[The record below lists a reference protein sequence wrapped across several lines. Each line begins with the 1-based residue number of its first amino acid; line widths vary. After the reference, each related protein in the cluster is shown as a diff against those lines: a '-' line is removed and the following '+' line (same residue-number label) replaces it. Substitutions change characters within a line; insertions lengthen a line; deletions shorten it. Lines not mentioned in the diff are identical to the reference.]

1 MSPATSPGEPTEPTP
16 PRGRRPAQG
25 DAVIDRAFALL
36 DAFDPAHR
44 VLSLADLTHL
54 TGMPRSTTL
63 RLARKLVGTG
73 ALERREDG
81 RYTIGLRLLE
91 IASLAP
97 RGHGL
102 RAVAMPFMEDL
113 FHITRQHVLLAV
125 RDGDEAL
132 LVERLSAHDADPVLY
147 RVGGRMPLHSTGVGL
162 VLLASAP
169 PSAQERILDSLS
181 TGSADRE
188 VPDAAELRRVLA
200 DVRRGGFATQTLT
213 VPWPRTSV
221 AAPLV
226 GPDGQVCGALSVVL
240 PRADVDHKTMTPAVR
255 TCARAISRE
264 LRSAPCADKPARGER

>member
-1 MSPATSPGEPTEPTP
+1 MTHATNPDEPTP

-36 DAFDPAHR
+36 GAFDPTRR

-54 TGMPRSTTL
+54 TSMPRSTTL
-63 RLARKLVGTG
+63 RLARKLVETG

-113 FHITRQHVLLAV
+113 FHVTRQHVLLAV

-147 RVGGRMPLHSTGVGL
+147 RVGGRMPLHSTGSGWSCSP
-162 VLLASAP
+162 AHRP
-169 PSAQERILDSLS
+169 PCRSGSWAVSPPVRPTGRYRTPLNCAGSWPMCAVADS
-181 TGSADRE
+181 
-188 VPDAAELRRVLA
+188 P
-200 DVRRGGFATQTLT
+200 
-213 VPWPRTSV
+213 P
-221 AAPLV
+221 
-226 GPDGQVCGALSVVL
+226 
-240 PRADVDHKTMTPAVR
+240 
-255 TCARAISRE
+255 
-264 LRSAPCADKPARGER
+264 

>member
-1 MSPATSPGEPTEPTP
+1 MTQAASPGGPAP

-36 DAFDPAHR
+36 GAFEPTR
-44 VLSLADLTHL
+44 QVLSLADLTHL

-63 RLARKLVGTG
+63 RLARKLVGAG

-81 RYTIGLRLLE
+81 RYAIGLRLLE

-113 FHITRQHVLLAV
+113 FHITRRHVLLAV

-162 VLLASAP
+162 VLLAGAP
-169 PSAQERILDSLS
+169 PAVQERILGSLP
-181 TGSADRE
+181 TDPAGRE
-188 VPDAAELRRVLA
+188 VPDTAELRRVLS
-200 DVRRGGFATQTLT
+200 DVRRGGFATVTLS

-221 AAPLV
+221 AAPIL
-226 GPDGQVCGALSVVL
+226 GPDRTVCAALSVVL
-240 PRADVDHKTMTPAVR
+240 PLEAADHKTMTPAVR

-264 LRSAPCADKPARGER
+264 LRSLPCQDKPALGDR

>member
-1 MSPATSPGEPTEPTP
+1 MTHAASPGEPSPL
-16 PRGRRPAQG
+16 RGRRPPQG

-36 DAFDPAHR
+36 DAFTSARR

-63 RLARKLVGTG
+63 RLARKLVETG

-162 VLLASAP
+162 VLLAGAP
-169 PSAQERILDSLS
+169 SSVQERILEHLPV
-181 TGSADRE
+181 GPAGQE

-200 DVRRGGFATQTLT
+200 DVRRGGFATLTLT
-213 VPWPRTSV
+213 APWPRTSV
-221 AAPLV
+221 AAPLMD
-226 GPDGQVCGALSVVL
+226 PDGMVCGALSVVL
-240 PRADVDHKTMTPAVR
+240 PRTDVDHKTMTPAVR

-264 LRSAPCADKPARGER
+264 LRSAPCADKPAREAR

>member
-1 MSPATSPGEPTEPTP
+1 MPDRTSPEPSPL
-16 PRGRRPAQG
+16 RGRRPPQG

-36 DAFDPAHR
+36 GAFDPAHR
-44 VLSLADLTHL
+44 VLSLADLTRL

-63 RLARKLVGTG
+63 RLARKLTGTG

-113 FHITRQHVLLAV
+113 FHVTRQHVLLAV

-162 VLLASAP
+162 VLLAGAP
-169 PSAQERILDSLS
+169 PSVQDRVLDNLPAE
-181 TGSADRE
+181 GADRRTQG
-188 VPDAAELRRVLA
+188 PAELRRVLA
-200 DVRRGGFATQTLT
+200 EVRRGGFATVTLT
-213 VPWPRTSV
+213 TPWPRTSV
-221 AAPLV
+221 AAPLH
-226 GPDGQVCGALSVVL
+226 GPDGTVCAALSVVV
-240 PRADVDHKTMTPAVR
+240 PSATADHKFVTPAVR

-264 LRSAPCADKPARGER
+264 LCSTPCQDKPHPFNG

>member
-1 MSPATSPGEPTEPTP
+1 MTHATSPDEPTP
-16 PRGRRPAQG
+16 PRGRRPPQG

-36 DAFDPAHR
+36 GAFEPTRR

-54 TGMPRSTTL
+54 TSMPRSTTL
-63 RLARKLVGTG
+63 RLARKLVETG

-113 FHITRQHVLLAV
+113 FHVTRQHVLLAV

-132 LVERLSAHDADPVLY
+132 LIERLSAHDADPVLY

-162 VLLASAP
+162 VLLAGAP
-169 PSAQERILDSLS
+169 PSVQERILDGLP
-181 TGSADRE
+181 AD
-188 VPDAAELRRVLA
+188 PAGQDAPGAAELRRVLA
-200 DVRRGGFATQTLT
+200 DVRRGGFATLTLT
-213 VPWPRTSV
+213 APWPRTSV
-221 AAPLV
+221 AAPLL
-226 GPDGQVCGALSVVL
+226 GPDGKVCAALSVVL
-240 PRADVDHKTMTPAVR
+240 PRAAADHKTMTPAVR

-264 LRSAPCADKPARGER
+264 LRSAHCEDNPKAES

>member
-1 MSPATSPGEPTEPTP
+1 MTHATPPDEPAP

-36 DAFDPAHR
+36 GAFAPTRR

-54 TGMPRSTTL
+54 TSMPRSTTL
-63 RLARKLVGTG
+63 RLARKLVETG

-113 FHITRQHVLLAV
+113 FHVTRQHVLLAV

-132 LVERLSAHDADPVLY
+132 LTERLSAHDADPVLY
-147 RVGGRMPLHSTGVGL
+147 RVGGRMPLYSTGVGL
-162 VLLASAP
+162 VLLAGA
-169 PSAQERILDSLS
+169 PSAVQERILGDLPACA
-181 TGSADRE
+181 ADRE
-188 VPDAAELRRVLA
+188 VPDAAELRRTLA
-200 DVRRGGFATQTLT
+200 DVRRGGFATVTLS

-226 GPDGQVCGALSVVL
+226 GPDGAVCGALSVVL
-240 PRADVDHKTMTPAVR
+240 PREAVDHKTMTPAVR

-264 LRSAPCADKPARGER
+264 LRSAPCEDKPAQKGR